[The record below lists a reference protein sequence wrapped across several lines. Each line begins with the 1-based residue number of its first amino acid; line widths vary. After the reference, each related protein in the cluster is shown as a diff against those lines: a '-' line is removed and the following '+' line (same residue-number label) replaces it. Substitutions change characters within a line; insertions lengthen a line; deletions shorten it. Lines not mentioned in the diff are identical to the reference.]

1 MNCLNFKQVAGG
13 GGGPNIKDSPVS
25 DYKMWVLAISKS
37 DGFNESFL

>member
-13 GGGPNIKDSPVS
+13 GGGTKIKDTNVS
-25 DYKMWVLAISKS
+25 DYKMWLLAISKS